1 LARGQ
6 RNLVPPA
13 QVSQKPID
21 FLIDFSILHARH
33 QLVARLMQKEIRSPD
48 RFRGV
53 ERPSSLELCHIAL
66 SGGTAGR
73 LKWQEDVGGVP
84 VQMEQTDG
92 YMVCYQRVYLPVR
105 QEWVDGKRLAND
117 PVAPGQFML
126 LDLRRDYRAISPL
139 NVDCLSVFTSHDSL
153 ADFHR
158 EQGLPAFA
166 GLRVALGATY
176 TDPVMRNLMECLLP
190 GFESPQTTPRLFLDQ
205 LMLTM
210 LVHMSSVHA
219 SRPIELRSRRGGLA
233 PWQERRV
240 KELLLANLTGNI
252 GLDRLAASCGVS
264 RAHLARSF
272 KASTGRSPM
281 AWLQQQRLERASNLL
296 LTSTLSVSEIA
307 HRCGF
312 ADHSHFSKVFTRS
325 YSVSPGEWR
334 RARKM

>member
-1 LARGQ
+1 
-6 RNLVPPA
+6 
-13 QVSQKPID
+13 
-21 FLIDFSILHARH
+21 
-33 QLVARLMQKEIRSPD
+33 MQKENRSPD
-48 RFRGV
+48 RFHGV
-53 ERPSSLELCHIAL
+53 DRPSSLEVSHIAL
-66 SGGTAGR
+66 KGATVGR
-73 LKWQEDVGGVP
+73 LTWQEDVGGVP
-84 VQMEQTDG
+84 VHMEQTDG

-105 QEWVDGKRLAND
+105 QEWVDGKRLANE

-126 LDLRRDYRAISPL
+126 LDLRRNYRAISPL

-158 EQGLPAFA
+158 EHGLPAFG
-166 GLRVALGATY
+166 GLRVVPGATY

-190 GFESPQTTPRLFLDQ
+190 AFEMPGAVPMLFLDQ
-205 LMLTM
+205 LMLAM
-210 LVHMSSVHA
+210 LVHMCSAHA
-219 SRPIELRSRRGGLA
+219 SRPIELQSRRGGLA

-240 KELLLANLTGNI
+240 KELLLANMSGTI
-252 GLDRLAASCGVS
+252 GLSQVAAECGVS

-272 KASTGRSPM
+272 KASTGSSPM
-281 AWLQQQRLERASNLL
+281 AWLQQQRLERASKML

-325 YSVSPGEWR
+325 YRASPGEWR